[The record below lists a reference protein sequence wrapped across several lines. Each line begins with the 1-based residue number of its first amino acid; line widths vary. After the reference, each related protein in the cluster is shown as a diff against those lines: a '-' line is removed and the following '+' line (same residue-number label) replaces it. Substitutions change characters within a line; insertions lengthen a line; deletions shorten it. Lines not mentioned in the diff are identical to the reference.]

1 MASTSSNSLEVVI
14 NRVHARQHHGK

>member
-1 MASTSSNSLEVVI
+1 MASTSSNSLEVVV